1 MEQKLFKVFVLIT
14 TLIALKSFAS
24 GTFYALIEPGGTT
37 WSQILTFTV
46 KQTVKVEWQYDETQ
60 SIAVDRGDSESVVG
74 FIRIYSN
81 KQFKISANVYVA
93 ETSIQPLVVPK
104 QVKIGSETID
114 VGEVL
119 VVTPKNLQGNLSVVF
134 EIDWENLQAEEFA
147 VVLEFTFYPF

>member
-1 MEQKLFKVFVLIT
+1 MKQKLFKVFVLIT

-37 WSQILTFTV
+37 WNQILTFTV

-60 SIAVDRGDSESVVG
+60 PVPVDREDSEVVVG

-81 KQFKISANVYVA
+81 KQFKISANVYVSEA
-93 ETSIQPLVVPK
+93 SVRSLVVPK
-104 QVKIGSETID
+104 QVKFGSETTG

-119 VVTPKNLQGNLSVVF
+119 IVTPKNLQGNLSIVF
-134 EIDWENLQAEEFA
+134 DIDWENLQTEEFP